1 MRIGNHHETQL
12 LEKGIL
18 YLKNNTIIVN
28 TQTFALSKITRMA
41 MTRYG
46 VLLFT
51 YEDIYYQIRLE
62 GNVNVRKYL
71 EIWNYEKRK
80 R

>member
-1 MRIGNHHETQL
+1 
-12 LEKGIL
+12 
-18 YLKNNTIIVN
+18 
-28 TQTFALSKITRMA
+28 